1 MSIASLKGRWAAVA
15 AVLALAAAGV
25 GAASLATHSG
35 GQPAGA
41 AGPGHKGA
49 TATTAKPKPVL
60 KHSSAP
66 VIARRTLLAA
76 LVTTH
81 PVYSKPVAGAT
92 RLGRITAKGY
102 YTREQTVLPVLAHR
116 IGANGQRWL
125 LVSLPGRPNGHSGW
139 IAQRATTAKSTPWH
153 IVVDLGA
160 RRVTVYRAGRSVRV
174 VRAVVGEPAT
184 PTPVGHFFVQETIK
198 LGPLAVGAPD
208 ALALSAR
215 STVLRHFD
223 GGVGQVGLHG
233 ILNVGGVLGTA
244 GSHGCVRLSTK
255 MMRWLAQRMGPGTPV
270 TITS

>member
-1 MSIASLKGRWAAVA
+1 MTIAHHKGRWAAVA

-35 GQPAGA
+35 GRHA
-41 AGPGHKGA
+41 AAPPGHTGE
-49 TATTAKPKPVL
+49 TATKSKPKP
-60 KHSSAP
+60 KRSAAP
-66 VIARRTLLAA
+66 VVARRTQLAA

-81 PVYSKPVAGAT
+81 AVFSKPAAGAT

-102 YTREQTVLPVLAHR
+102 YTREQTVLPVLR
-116 IGANGQRWL
+116 RSVSGEGQRWL

-139 IAQRATTAKSTPWH
+139 IAQRATIAKSTPWH
-153 IVVDLGA
+153 ILIDLGA
-160 RRVTVYRAGRSVRV
+160 RRVTVYHAGRSVRV
-174 VRAVVGEPAT
+174 VRAVVGEPGT

-215 STVLRHFD
+215 SVVLRHFE
-223 GGVGQVGLHG
+223 GGVGQIGLHG

-255 MMRWLAQRMGPGTPV
+255 MMRWLALRMGPGTPV